1 MKGTAE
7 RIGSAK
13 ALQMVARAL
22 KISYETRGFTSAL
35 VSILGF
41 GMAFLPLFIST
52 TLRTFTDM
60 VQKLYVEGAEL
71 LGATLRVFAVLASLY
86 ILQTLFTFARS
97 YYSRVDTVN
106 VHRYIK
112 ERIIRCTCDVKYK
125 YIDNFDDFQEKIAFA
140 DTYAGQRVA
149 NSMQA
154 VTLWLQNVIT
164 FASIVVVLSRINIW
178 IVALLMAT
186 CLPAAM
192 LSYMQK
198 DEDYRHN
205 TKYMKEG
212 VFVARYFHDTCDH
225 FTQNEVRFFGIFDY
239 IKKKWRDMAGT
250 YLGMKNA
257 VTRKHVLYNSV
268 ADLLRNSVH
277 IAVLLIVVRQIF
289 ENPAIGLGVFMLVL
303 TMAGQLQET
312 TTRLFVDAAQFAA
325 DIGYMKDFFDL
336 DDLEYERRTK
346 DEEPFESADIR
357 LEDVEFTYPNTTRKV
372 LQGLNVTIRQGEKI
386 AVVGENGSG
395 KTTFVSLLCGMH
407 EPDSG
412 SITVNGQAISDHVS
426 KVRRTMSVVFQ
437 DFGKYEASIRENITV
452 SDSSKAATDEQL
464 KELAERT
471 GAYDFI
477 KDQKHGFDE
486 IVGSFSEEGN
496 NLSGGQ
502 WQKVAITRAAFRDNA
517 KIMVLDEPTAA
528 LDPIAEADLYRN
540 FAELTGDRTTILIS
554 HRLGITRIVDRIL
567 VFDDGRIVEDGS
579 HAELMDQD
587 GLYARMYRAQAQWYS
602 ASPAP
607 LNCSN

>member
-41 GMAFLPLFIST
+41 GMAFLPLLIST
-52 TLRTFTDM
+52 TLRSFTDM
-60 VQKLYVEGAEL
+60 VQNLYVEGAEL
-71 LGATLRVFAVLASLY
+71 LGETLRVFAVLASLY
-86 ILQTLFTFARS
+86 ILQTLFSFARN

-149 NSMQA
+149 SSMQA

-164 FASIVVVLSRINIW
+164 FVSIVVVLSRINVW
-178 IVALLMAT
+178 IVVLLIAT
-186 CLPAAM
+186 CLPAAV

-198 DEDYRHN
+198 DEDYRN
-205 TKYMKEG
+205 KTKFMKEG
-212 VFVARYFHDTCDH
+212 AFVIRYFHDTCDY

-250 YLGMKNA
+250 YIDMKNA

-303 TMAGQLQET
+303 TMAGQLQEI

-357 LEDVEFTYPNTTRKV
+357 LEDVDFTYPNTTRRV

-395 KTTFVSLLCGMH
+395 KTTFVNLLCGMH

-412 SITVNGQAISDHVS
+412 SITVNGKAI
-426 KVRRTMSVVFQ
+426 
-437 DFGKYEASIRENITV
+437 
-452 SDSSKAATDEQL
+452 
-464 KELAERT
+464 
-471 GAYDFI
+471 
-477 KDQKHGFDE
+477 
-486 IVGSFSEEGN
+486 
-496 NLSGGQ
+496 
-502 WQKVAITRAAFRDNA
+502 
-517 KIMVLDEPTAA
+517 
-528 LDPIAEADLYRN
+528 
-540 FAELTGDRTTILIS
+540 
-554 HRLGITRIVDRIL
+554 
-567 VFDDGRIVEDGS
+567 
-579 HAELMDQD
+579 
-587 GLYARMYRAQAQWYS
+587 
-602 ASPAP
+602 
-607 LNCSN
+607 